1 MIRLIII
8 FVLLFL
14 TGSQYYTI
22 VKLENDI
29 KTLNLNLQKLNERVK
44 QIEYIEGEFDS
55 LYINFQ
61 SEISQADML
70 KNYEYEAKNIKKNQ
84 EKILSSILK
93 YSEEY
98 DISPIVLYSIIKT
111 ESEFLH
117 HIEHPP
123 VKLKSGKTIR
133 AVGLGGVIWEFWGSK
148 LKKEG
153 IANSRN
159 DLFNIEVNIEASAFI
174 FNEFL
179 KLKQLKNTSNKL
191 ESALARYYGSSKA
204 GYQNKIAKQ
213 MSKILG
219 FEYSFNI

>member
-22 VKLENDI
+22 VKLENNI
-29 KTLNLNLQKLNERVK
+29 KSLNLNLQNLNERVK

-55 LYINFQ
+55 LYISFQ
-61 SEISQADML
+61 SEVSQADIL
-70 KNYEYEAKNIKKNQ
+70 KNYEYEVKNIKKNQ

-98 DISPIVLYSIIKT
+98 DISPIVLYSVIKT

-123 VKLKSGKTIR
+123 VKLKSGKTAR

-159 DLFNIEVNIEASAFI
+159 DLFKIEVNIEASAFVLK
-174 FNEFL
+174 EFE
-179 KLKQLKNTSNKL
+179 KLKILPGTNNKL
-191 ESALARYYGSSKA
+191 ESALARYYGSAKR
-204 GYQNKIAKQ
+204 GYQDKIAKQ

-219 FEYSFNI
+219 FEYSFNL